1 MSARE
6 RSPLS
11 PTPPVRLSGRKHH
24 LNLHLKLAGN
34 ENKQSPEIGSKRE
47 KRRGEARRKD
57 SAHLLAASCAGE
69 YLAPGEVQI
78 STCSRP
84 ADRPSHSVISMCS
97 SFETRKQC
105 PAVLDSTLRKHGCG
119 SSAMPLHL
127 ISSSASAQEAEPTE
141 VRPHLGMVAGASS
154 VELPI
159 VTPCSNM
166 RISCEDWSS
175 TRPYIVSRFCSVSAV
190 TAPPSTPVLPTTLP
204 RCLQRTAPNKHCS
217 NTPMLLAS
225 KSTPIESSALP
236 TRLATAVLGSAPS
249 VRTRAPSR
257 THHEPFGDY
266 EPAAGVVPVTV
277 PMLSADNQ
285 LCSSHSRSTCE
296 VLPLPM
302 LSCSFEL
309 SPDSLPATIA
319 PHPTNRGSISHSESS
334 IAHPALTKYINYS
347 VVTLTLHSFPEI
359 SRIPDENVQ
368 APVRLITVPGITRA
382 ETPSAMKFLV
392 SFESSIGSMM
402 DAYAPLRIDSVTL
415 SYTISPRKRSVLETS
430 PMSVSGYI
438 RATWAARRMFP
449 ARFWGSIK
457 DPPLWR
463 TLCPMQSPT
472 NQHTADFIPRTRG
485 LFMTSYHHIY
495 AASAVAP
502 SNSSLGS
509 ILTTAHS
516 VRSHYLI
523 GRTPVFKPCAGIA
536 AATMLGRS
544 LVSDAV
550 QGSILPPA
558 TLLVPNLLKGL
569 SLLWSCSLRINVA
582 ATRHHLSAHRCG
594 VLNNSKA
601 LCQVCAAPKAISRAC
616 VQETSKDHAL
626 CSNAPFMAQTQY
638 NSGSPEYI
646 SSVLEEVLLPS
657 IGSKCNSQLAVG
669 TVTIDRV
676 NVTGAI
682 GAAHAQCNTMIWV
695 YPELIRVNSENSA
708 GAESWH
714 RQHCNTLSCVTQQYN
729 LAKMAKD
736 KDGNIQVANHRGV
749 RYMSY
754 KMGLTHT
761 REHSDNIRRG
771 IKSRRGPNTQ
781 RVSLVSMNSDSIEA
795 ECWHHQQHNLFM
807 GATNYK
813 PLRRANSGWIR
824 NGGVIHHPSD
834 RKYRINVCAGRVPIA
849 TPLADFPNE
858 MNRGLLGSAYF
869 ARHGLNNSTGTPMI
883 MLLLHGAP
891 DVSHKLGPG
900 KLRKPSEDTQKI
912 FAHRLEEISSAS
924 CALLLCPL
932 AELDEFQ
939 TCCSWSLGVDIVL
952 DALVKLMAFMFRL
965 FLEQQHWN
973 AISGDPLRCSTKCCL
988 ENNSINLRITLASAV
1003 GEVQKDKITGRNL
1016 IVKMARSQQM
1026 KHDHVYHSPSES
1038 AEVPPS
1044 LVKQRAFDIHST
1056 RSMILGKVPNSEYCS
1071 EYQART
1077 CPVYTIELLHVRDR
1091 AARVQQ
1097 RENFETLEI
1106 GGGSKAADK
1115 IKQTQILRRSL
1126 GSHQPS
1132 VGLYLNYLLVAQ
1144 KFSSNCSLSRF
1155 TAYGASKLRNHSLQA
1170 PEYGAVGQ
1178 YSKTSSK
1185 ERNETRSGHPDES
1198 SGHPVMAYSL
1208 FCSTS
1213 PSPPPLAAQSL
1224 PANHSSSLGVPIS
1237 HHQRADGY
1245 ASPLDSSGSMEA
1257 LLLPSLSPNPP
1268 PELVVLRSSSDHPHS
1283 SCLAPTYLSTI
1294 HNLQLRCTELC
1305 SGINTGSSPLQ
1316 FVATSTTSIRAPA
1329 IRESIRYLAPR
1340 ASTVPPDPKSKGP

>member
-1 MSARE
+1 MQITQHEFGNTEIFLFTSRAETAVSVRKGGDKQRQTACISSFSSPHSLENNSDPVLSSQMSARE

-141 VRPHLGMVAGASS
+141 
-154 VELPI
+154 
-159 VTPCSNM
+159 
-166 RISCEDWSS
+166 
-175 TRPYIVSRFCSVSAV
+175 
-190 TAPPSTPVLPTTLP
+190 
-204 RCLQRTAPNKHCS
+204 
-217 NTPMLLAS
+217 
-225 KSTPIESSALP
+225 STPIESSALP

-415 SYTISPRKRSVLETS
+415 SYTISPRK
-430 PMSVSGYI
+430 
-438 RATWAARRMFP
+438 
-449 ARFWGSIK
+449 
-457 DPPLWR
+457 
-463 TLCPMQSPT
+463 
-472 NQHTADFIPRTRG
+472 
-485 LFMTSYHHIY
+485 
-495 AASAVAP
+495 

-544 LVSDAV
+544 LHT
-550 QGSILPPA
+550 A
-558 TLLVPNLLKGL
+558 TCDVIGAKSPEGFIAALVLQ
-569 SLLWSCSLRINVA
+569 
-582 ATRHHLSAHRCG
+582 SAHKCCRDPTPFICSPLWRAQQFKG
-594 VLNNSKA
+594 TL
-601 LCQVCAAPKAISRAC
+601 QVCAAPKAISRAC

-749 RYMSY
+749 R
-754 KMGLTHT
+754 
-761 REHSDNIRRG
+761 I
-771 IKSRRGPNTQ
+771 
-781 RVSLVSMNSDSIEA
+781 
-795 ECWHHQQHNLFM
+795 
-807 GATNYK
+807 
-813 PLRRANSGWIR
+813 
-824 NGGVIHHPSD
+824 
-834 RKYRINVCAGRVPIA
+834 
-849 TPLADFPNE
+849 
-858 MNRGLLGSAYF
+858 
-869 ARHGLNNSTGTPMI
+869 
-883 MLLLHGAP
+883 
-891 DVSHKLGPG
+891 
-900 KLRKPSEDTQKI
+900 
-912 FAHRLEEISSAS
+912 
-924 CALLLCPL
+924 CP
-932 AELDEFQ
+932 
-939 TCCSWSLGVDIVL
+939 
-952 DALVKLMAFMFRL
+952 
-965 FLEQQHWN
+965 
-973 AISGDPLRCSTKCCL
+973 TKW
-988 ENNSINLRITLASAV
+988 
-1003 GEVQKDKITGRNL
+1003 D
-1016 IVKMARSQQM
+1016 
-1026 KHDHVYHSPSES
+1026 
-1038 AEVPPS
+1038 
-1044 LVKQRAFDIHST
+1044 
-1056 RSMILGKVPNSEYCS
+1056 
-1071 EYQART
+1071 
-1077 CPVYTIELLHVRDR
+1077 
-1091 AARVQQ
+1091 
-1097 RENFETLEI
+1097 
-1106 GGGSKAADK
+1106 
-1115 IKQTQILRRSL
+1115 
-1126 GSHQPS
+1126 
-1132 VGLYLNYLLVAQ
+1132 
-1144 KFSSNCSLSRF
+1144 
-1155 TAYGASKLRNHSLQA
+1155 
-1170 PEYGAVGQ
+1170 
-1178 YSKTSSK
+1178 
-1185 ERNETRSGHPDES
+1185 
-1198 SGHPVMAYSL
+1198 
-1208 FCSTS
+1208 
-1213 PSPPPLAAQSL
+1213 
-1224 PANHSSSLGVPIS
+1224 
-1237 HHQRADGY
+1237 
-1245 ASPLDSSGSMEA
+1245 
-1257 LLLPSLSPNPP
+1257 
-1268 PELVVLRSSSDHPHS
+1268 
-1283 SCLAPTYLSTI
+1283 
-1294 HNLQLRCTELC
+1294 
-1305 SGINTGSSPLQ
+1305 
-1316 FVATSTTSIRAPA
+1316 
-1329 IRESIRYLAPR
+1329 
-1340 ASTVPPDPKSKGP
+1340 